1 MLTEHYGIM
10 VFLLY
15 SAGAHANLFD
25 AVFGRAIPV
34 AWWRIALLLGPPL
47 LVAIG
52 DLVATEARSRAW
64 RRRALWLTALAAG
77 AHVVIDLACVSSA
90 ALIARA
96 PMLSAGCVLAMISMA
111 VVLRFA
117 VRSLVADELLRYPQ
131 PFDVMQAR
139 PSNVGLLVEREAWLW
154 GGTSIAFTILS
165 SAFVVAA
172 AIALAR
178 SPDDRW
184 ALVGSGL
191 FFALCAAV
199 AVHMGW
205 KRRSQLLKSFER

>member
-1 MLTEHYGIM
+1 MLTDHYGIM
-10 VFLLY
+10 VFLLF

-25 AVFGRAIPV
+25 AAFGRTIPV
-34 AWWRIALLLGPPL
+34 AWWRIALLVGPIV

-64 RRRALWLTALAAG
+64 RRSGLWLTALAAG
-77 AHVVIDLACVSSA
+77 VHLVIDLACVSSA
-90 ALIARA
+90 QLIAQS

-117 VRSLVADELLRYPQ
+117 VRSLVADELLRYPRLLGA
-131 PFDVMQAR
+131 MQAR
-139 PSNVGLLVEREAWLW
+139 PRNVGLRLEREAWLW
-154 GGTSIAFTILS
+154 GGTSIALTIVS

-178 SPDDRW
+178 RPDQW
-184 ALVGSGL
+184 WTLVRSGL

-205 KRRSQLLKSFER
+205 KRRSQLLQSVER